1 MAWRNLPRRPALS
14 DAIPPENAMNRRHC
28 LSHLLFAAAVV
39 GLPAIAGMGLPAVAV
54 AQGTPQTMSVVK
66 VDIVQVANGYRA
78 TKFIGQTVVNDD
90 NDTIGKVDD
99 LIITNKTPF
108 VVLSVGGFLGV
119 GTRLVALPYDTFK
132 VMDKK
137 LMLRDATRD
146 TLKAMPEF
154 RYDKD

>member
-1 MAWRNLPRRPALS
+1 
-14 DAIPPENAMNRRHC
+14 MNRRHC
-28 LSHLLFAAAVV
+28 LSHLLSAAAVV
-39 GLPAIAGMGLPAVAV
+39 GLPALAGVGLPAVAI

-90 NDTIGKVDD
+90 GDTIGKVDD

-132 VMDKK
+132 VTDKK

-154 RYDKD
+154 RYEKD

>member
-1 MAWRNLPRRPALS
+1 
-14 DAIPPENAMNRRHC
+14 MNRRHC
-28 LSHLLFAAAVV
+28 LSHLAAAAAIT
-39 GLPAIAGMGLPAVAV
+39 GLPTIAV

-90 NDTIGKVDD
+90 GDTIGKVDD

-132 VMDKK
+132 VTDKK

>member
-1 MAWRNLPRRPALS
+1 
-14 DAIPPENAMNRRHC
+14 MNRRHC
-28 LSHLLFAAAVV
+28 LSHLLSAATVVGVPAVAAV
-39 GLPAIAGMGLPAVAV
+39 GLPAVAV

-90 NDTIGKVDD
+90 GDTIGKVDD

>member
-1 MAWRNLPRRPALS
+1 MARRNLPQRRALS
-14 DAIPPENAMNRRHC
+14 GAISPENAMNRRHC
-28 LSHLLFAAAVV
+28 LSHLAAAA
-39 GLPAIAGMGLPAVAV
+39 AIAGLPTIAV

-90 NDTIGKVDD
+90 GDTIGKVDD

-132 VMDKK
+132 VTDKK